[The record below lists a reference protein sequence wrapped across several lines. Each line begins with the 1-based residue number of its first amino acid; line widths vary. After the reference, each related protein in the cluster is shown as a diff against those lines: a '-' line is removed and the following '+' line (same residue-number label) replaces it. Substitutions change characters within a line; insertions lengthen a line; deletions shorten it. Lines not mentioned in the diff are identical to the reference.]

1 MAIYY
6 GDGSNSTAGRTV
18 QAVHTTSSTY
28 TLVTSSG
35 YADLTNNYLDITP
48 KSNSNILV
56 GWFGGY
62 LNNRQND
69 PDSRIKFKVVK
80 VISGVYTNVF
90 YPNLNEGEAAHQW
103 ISKRTNDGS
112 TDTDM
117 WSYFCMN
124 WMHTLPSS
132 GAEGVS
138 HRFQLQAGT
147 ANTADS
153 VKTLGF
159 YATIMELTV

>member
-6 GDGSNSTAGRTV
+6 GDGSNSAAGRTV
-18 QAVHTTSSTY
+18 QVVNTTSSTY
-28 TLVTSSG
+28 TMVSSSN
-35 YADLTNNYLDITP
+35 YADLTNHYLDITP
-48 KSNSNILV
+48 KSNSNTLV
-56 GWFGGY
+56 GWFGAY

-69 PDSRIKFKVVK
+69 PDTRVKFKIVK

-90 YPNLNEGEAAHQW
+90 YGNLNEGVDSHQW

-117 WSYFCMN
+117 WNYFCMN

-147 ANTADS
+147 NGTADS

-159 YATIMELTV
+159 YATIMEITV